1 MSEETKPHDTDASIT
16 RLGLAAFCVV
26 DDLRNQLPKETERC
40 DTPGKSVEDTPI
52 GALSETIGKVSNLF
66 STSQERQT

>member
-16 RLGLAAFCVV
+16 RLGLAAFRVV
-26 DDLRNQLPKETERC
+26 DDLRNQLPKETGRC
-40 DTPGKSVEDTPI
+40 DTPGKSCGIAPG
-52 GALSETIGKVSNLF
+52 GAASKTNGKVSNLF